1 MGFFTNGVVSDSTEV
16 TLENASLYENEYGL
30 NKVLM
35 ECIEFDREIFEES
48 IRSDIKEIQ
57 LIREGREEEASQV
70 FTESFKEIKDRVVE
84 FLQKSLAK
92 IKAFFKGIKD
102 SVLKKLNDMKVKQF
116 KAIIEEL
123 DKTDTSEVKVKYA
136 KWVGDDLFTR
146 HVEVVQLIGSARN
159 NDKLDATQAKKDV
172 YAKLMPEVKLDDP
185 AKFKEEFY
193 KVAFKEEEEVPFDSI
208 KAEVVELLSKSNYRA
223 ITETEKATVKSIE
236 AAIKELKKETKETDS
251 AVIRTIQTYASTL
264 VACASTVANNVIAAN
279 KDAVARAKKAA
290 VFAIKN
296 GKKAKAESA
305 EFLDAELDLLF
316 I

>member
-1 MGFFTNGVVSDSTEV
+1 MGFFTNGVVSSSTEV

-116 KAIIEEL
+116 KAIVEEL

-136 KWVGDDLFTR
+136 EWLGDNLFTSY
-146 HVEVVQLIGSARN
+146 VEVGQLIASARN

-193 KVAFKEEEEVPFDSI
+193 NVAFKEAEVVPFDSI

-223 ITETEKATVKSIE
+223 INETEKATVKSIE
-236 AAIKELKKETKETDS
+236 AAIKEFKKETKETDS
-251 AVIRTIQTYASTL
+251 AIIRTIQTYASTL
-264 VACASTVANNVIAAN
+264 VACASTAANTVIAAN

-290 VFAIKN
+290 LFAIKN

>member
-70 FTESFKEIKDRVVE
+70 FTESFKDIKDRVVE

-116 KAIIEEL
+116 KAIVEEL
-123 DKTDTSEVKVKYA
+123 GKTDTSEVKVKYA
-136 KWVGDDLFTR
+136 KWVGDNLFTSY
-146 HVEVVQLIGSARN
+146 VEVGQLMASARN

-193 KVAFKEEEEVPFDSI
+193 KVAFKEEEEVSFDSI

-223 ITETEKATVKSIE
+223 INETEKATVKSIE
-236 AAIKELKKETKETDS
+236 AAIKELKKEIKETDS
-251 AVIRTIQTYASTL
+251 AIIRTIQTYASTL
-264 VACASTVANNVIAAN
+264 VACASTAANTVIAAN

>member
-1 MGFFTNGVVSDSTEV
+1 MGFFTNGVVSDSAEV

-70 FTESFKEIKDRVVE
+70 FTESFKDIKDRVVE

-116 KAIIEEL
+116 KAIVEEL
-123 DKTDTSEVKVKYA
+123 DKTDVSEVKVKYA
-136 KWVGDDLFTR
+136 KWVGDNLSTSY
-146 HVEVVQLIGSARN
+146 VEVGQLIASARN

-223 ITETEKATVKSIE
+223 INETEKATVKSIE

-251 AVIRTIQTYASTL
+251 AIIRTIQTYASTL
-264 VACASTVANNVIAAN
+264 VACASTVANTVIAAN

>member
-123 DKTDTSEVKVKYA
+123 GKTDTSEVKVKYA
-136 KWVGDDLFTR
+136 KWVGDSLFTSY
-146 HVEVVQLIGSARN
+146 VEVGQLIASARI

-193 KVAFKEEEEVPFDSI
+193 KVAFKEEEEVSFDSI

-223 ITETEKATVKSIE
+223 INETEKATVKSIE
-236 AAIKELKKETKETDS
+236 AAIKEFKKETKETDS
-251 AVIRTIQTYASTL
+251 TIIRTIQTYASTL
-264 VACASTVANNVIAAN
+264 VACASTAANTVIAAN

>member
-264 VACASTVANNVIAAN
+264 VACASTVANTVIAAN

>member
-1 MGFFTNGVVSDSTEV
+1 MGFFTNGVVSSSTEV

-70 FTESFKEIKDRVVE
+70 FTESFKDIKDKVVE
-84 FLQKSLAK
+84 FLQKNLAK

-123 DKTDTSEVKVKYA
+123 DKTDVSEVKVKYA
-136 KWVGDDLFTR
+136 KWVGDNLFTSY
-146 HVEVVQLIGSARN
+146 VEVGQLIASARN

-172 YAKLMPEVKLDDP
+172 YAKLMPEIKLDDP

-193 KVAFKEEEEVPFDSI
+193 KVAFKEEEEVSFDSI

-223 ITETEKATVKSIE
+223 INETEKATVKSIE
-236 AAIKELKKETKETDS
+236 AAIKEFKKETKETDS
-251 AVIRTIQTYASTL
+251 AIIRTIQTYASTL
-264 VACASTVANNVIAAN
+264 VACASTVANTVIAAN